1 MPDLNP
7 ETLRFEF
14 TAGIGK
20 PRLDEFVA
28 RALPKIS
35 LTRIRRLIAEGDVL
49 VNGQTSLKG
58 IRLIE
63 GDHVSVKTFAAEK
76 SAATPE
82 AIPLDI
88 LYEDDALIVVNKP
101 VGLLVH
107 PSHSEKSGTLLNGL
121 AYHFWQTTGEAI
133 RPGLI
138 HRLDRNTSGVIV
150 LAKNERAHRTLSKH
164 FRERWV
170 KKFYL
175 ALVHGRVEQNTGEI
189 DAPIGSK
196 EGKDVWPR
204 WQVMSEAE
212 GGKPAKTIY
221 KVFRRFAAHTL
232 LELEPQTGRT
242 HQLRIHCNLI
252 GHPIVGDPIYRSA
265 ILAALPSPDPL
276 VAQHRIK
283 NHLLHASR
291 LIFRHPA
298 GRGELNI
305 EAPVPEQMRDVIAAL
320 SV

>member
-1 MPDLNP
+1 MPDQAGLDPQN
-7 ETLRFEF
+7 LRFDF
-14 TAGIGK
+14 IAGSDK

-28 RALPKIS
+28 RELPKIS

-49 VNGQTSLKG
+49 VNGEKSLKG
-58 IRLIE
+58 IRLTE
-63 GDHVSVKTFAAEK
+63 GDRVSVKIFAAEK
-76 SAATPE
+76 SSATPE
-82 AIPLDI
+82 NIPLDI
-88 LYEDDALIVVNKP
+88 LYEDESLIVVNKP

-107 PSHSEKSGTLLNGL
+107 PSHIEKSGTLLNGL
-121 AYHFWQTTGEAI
+121 AYHFWQTSGGAV

-150 LAKNERAHRTLSKH
+150 LAKTQRAHRTLSKH

-175 ALVHGRVEQNTGEI
+175 ALVNGRVERDNGVI

-204 WQVMSEAE
+204 WQVMNEKE
-212 GGKPAKTIY
+212 GGKPAQTKY
-221 KVFRRFAAHTL
+221 KVIHRFTAHTL

-265 ILAALPSPDPL
+265 LSETDHL
-276 VAQHRIK
+276 VIK
-283 NHLLHASR
+283 HKIKHHLLHASR

-298 GRGELNI
+298 GGKELDL
-305 EAPVPEQMRDVIAAL
+305 EASMPKLMRELIAELKA
-320 SV
+320 

>member
-1 MPDLNP
+1 MPDLDP
-7 ETLRFEF
+7 EKLSFEF
-14 TAGIGK
+14 VAGADK
-20 PRLDEFVA
+20 PRVDEFVA
-28 RALPKIS
+28 RELPKIS
-35 LTRIRRLIAEGDVL
+35 LTRIRRLIAENDVL
-49 VNGQTSLKG
+49 VNGQPSLKG
-58 IRLIE
+58 VRLAA
-63 GDHVSVKTFAAEK
+63 GDRVSVKVFAAEK
-76 SAATPE
+76 SSATPE
-82 AIPLDI
+82 AIPLEI

-121 AYHFWQTTGEAI
+121 AYHFWQTSGGAVK
-133 RPGLI
+133 PGLI

-175 ALVHGRVEQNTGEI
+175 ALVSGRVEGDSGEI

-204 WQVMSEAE
+204 WQVMNEAD

-221 KVFRRFAAHTL
+221 KVLRRFAAHTL

-265 ILAALPSPDPL
+265 LPAPDPL

-305 EAPVPEQMRDVIAAL
+305 EAPMPEQMRDVIAAL
-320 SV
+320 

>member
-1 MPDLNP
+1 MPDLDP
-7 ETLRFEF
+7 EKLSFEF
-14 TAGIGK
+14 IAGVGK
-20 PRLDEFVA
+20 PRVDEFVA

-49 VNGQTSLKG
+49 VNSQNSLKG
-58 IRLIE
+58 TRLSE
-63 GDHVSVKTFAAEK
+63 GDHVSVKIFAAEK

-82 AIPLDI
+82 PIPLEI
-88 LYEDDALIVVNKP
+88 LFEDDALIVVNKP

-107 PSHSEKSGTLLNGL
+107 PSHTEKSGTLLNGL
-121 AYHFWQTTGEAI
+121 AYHFWQTAGDAI

-175 ALVHGRVEQNTGEI
+175 ALVSGRVEQNSGEI

-204 WQVMSEAE
+204 WQIMSETE
-212 GGKPAKTIY
+212 GGKSAKTLY
-221 KVFRRFAAHTL
+221 KVLRRFAAHTL

-265 ILAALPSPDPL
+265 LSAPDPL
-276 VAQHRIK
+276 AAQHKIK

-298 GRGELNI
+298 GGRELDI
-305 EAPVPEQMRDVIAAL
+305 EAPMPEQMRDVIASL
-320 SV
+320 

>member
-1 MPDLNP
+1 MPDLDP
-7 ETLRFEF
+7 EKLSFEF
-14 TAGIGK
+14 VAGTDK

-28 RALPKIS
+28 RELPKIS
-35 LTRIRRLIAEGDVL
+35 LTRIRRLIAENDVL
-49 VNGQTSLKG
+49 VNGQSSLKG
-58 IRLIE
+58 VRLVA
-63 GDHVSVKTFAAEK
+63 GDQVSVKIFAADK
-76 SAATPE
+76 SSSTPE
-82 AIPLDI
+82 NIPLEI

-101 VGLLVH
+101 VNLLVH

-121 AYHFWQTTGEAI
+121 AYHFWQTAGESI

-175 ALVHGRVEQNTGEI
+175 ALVNGRVEQNTGEI

-212 GGKPAKTIY
+212 GGKSAKTIY
-221 KVFRRFAAHTL
+221 KVLRRFAAHTL
-232 LELEPQTGRT
+232 LELEPLTGRT

-252 GHPIVGDPIYRSA
+252 GHTIVGDTIYKSA
-265 ILAALPSPDPL
+265 LNGADLLAARHNLKY
-276 VAQHRIK
+276 QM
-283 NHLLHASR
+283 LHASR

-298 GRGELNI
+298 GGRELNI
-305 EAPVPEQMRDVIAAL
+305 EAPMPEQMRDVIAAL
-320 SV
+320 

>member
-1 MPDLNP
+1 MPDLDP
-7 ETLRFEF
+7 EKLSFEF
-14 TAGIGK
+14 TAGTDK
-20 PRLDEFVA
+20 TRLDDFVA
-28 RALPKIS
+28 RELPKIS
-35 LTRIRRLIAEGDVL
+35 LTRIRRLIAEADVL
-49 VNGQTSLKG
+49 VNGQASLKG
-58 IRLIE
+58 SRLAD
-63 GDHVSVKTFAAEK
+63 GDKVSVKIFTAEK
-76 SAATPE
+76 SSGTPE
-82 AIPLDI
+82 AIPLEI
-88 LYEDDALIVVNKP
+88 LYEDDSLIVVNKP

-121 AYHFWQTTGEAI
+121 AYHFWKTTGGAI

-170 KKFYL
+170 KKIYL
-175 ALVHGRVEQNTGEI
+175 ALVSGRVEQDTGEI

-204 WQVMSEAE
+204 WQVMNEAE
-212 GGKPAKTIY
+212 GGKSARTIY
-221 KVFRRFAAHTL
+221 KVLRRFAAHTL

-265 ILAALPSPDPL
+265 LSEPDALAT
-276 VAQHRIK
+276 QHQIK

-298 GRGELNI
+298 GGKELNI
-305 EAPVPEQMRDVIAAL
+305 EAPMPGQMRDVIADL
-320 SV
+320 

>member
-1 MPDLNP
+1 MPELDP
-7 ETLRFEF
+7 EKLSFEF
-14 TAGIGK
+14 VAGADK

-28 RALPKIS
+28 RELPKIS
-35 LTRIRRLIAEGDVL
+35 LTRIRRLIAESDVL

-58 IRLIE
+58 VRLAS
-63 GDHVSVKTFAAEK
+63 GDQVSVKIFSADK
-76 SAATPE
+76 SSSTPE
-82 AIPLDI
+82 NIPLEI

-121 AYHFWQTTGEAI
+121 AYHFWQTAGGAI

-175 ALVHGRVEQNTGEI
+175 ALVSGRVERDTGEI

-221 KVFRRFAAHTL
+221 KVLRRFAAHTL

-265 ILAALPSPDPL
+265 LSAPDSLA
-276 VAQHRIK
+276 AQHRIK

-298 GRGELNI
+298 GRGDMNI
-305 EAPVPEQMRDVIAAL
+305 EASMPEQMRNVIAAL
-320 SV
+320 

>member
-1 MPDLNP
+1 MPDLDP
-7 ETLRFEF
+7 EKLSFEF
-14 TAGIGK
+14 TAEAGK

-49 VNGQTSLKG
+49 VNGQNSLKG
-58 IRLIE
+58 VRLAE
-63 GDHVSVKTFAAEK
+63 GDHVSVKIFAAEK

-82 AIPLDI
+82 PIPLEI

-121 AYHFWQTTGEAI
+121 AYHFWQTAGEPI

-175 ALVHGRVEQNTGEI
+175 ALVSGRVEPDSGEI
-189 DAPIGSK
+189 EAPIGSK

-204 WQVMSEAE
+204 WQIMTESE
-212 GGKPAKTIY
+212 GGKSAKTLY
-221 KVFRRFAAHTL
+221 KVLRRFAAHTL

-265 ILAALPSPDPL
+265 LPAPDPL

-298 GRGELNI
+298 GGRELNI
-305 EAPVPEQMRDVIAAL
+305 EAPMPEQMRDVIAAL
-320 SV
+320 

>member
-1 MPDLNP
+1 MPDLDP
-7 ETLRFEF
+7 EKLSFEF
-14 TAGIGK
+14 VAGADK

-28 RALPKIS
+28 RELPKIS
-35 LTRIRRLIAEGDVL
+35 LTRIRRLIAENDVL
-49 VNGQTSLKG
+49 VNDQTSLKG
-58 IRLIE
+58 FRLAA
-63 GDHVSVKTFAAEK
+63 GDRVSVKVFAAEK
-76 SAATPE
+76 SSSTPE
-82 AIPLDI
+82 AIPLEI

-107 PSHSEKSGTLLNGL
+107 PSHSEKSGTLLNAL
-121 AYHFWQTTGEAI
+121 AYHFWQTSGGAI

-175 ALVHGRVEQNTGEI
+175 ALVSGRVERDTGEI

-196 EGKDVWPR
+196 EGKDIWPR
-204 WQVMSEAE
+204 WQVMNEAD

-221 KVFRRFAAHTL
+221 KVLRRFAAHTL

-252 GHPIVGDPIYRSA
+252 GHPIVGDPVYRSA
-265 ILAALPSPDPL
+265 LPAPDPL

-305 EAPVPEQMRDVIAAL
+305 EAQMPEQMRAVIAAL
-320 SV
+320 